1 MNEQGIRFAISA
13 DDRATRV
20 FAGVRKELQSV
31 EGAAGSLRS
40 VLSAFA
46 PTVAAA
52 FSLAAITAFVRNT
65 VNGIDALNDL
75 ADATGSSVENLSALE
90 DVAARTGTS
99 MDTVGGAVIKLNKTL
114 ADAKPG
120 SDQAK
125 ALEAIGLSAKELRA
139 IDPAEA
145 LLRTAQALAGYAD
158 DGNKARLV
166 QELFGKSL
174 REVAPLLKDL
184 AESGKL
190 NATVTTE
197 QARQAEA
204 FNQQLFRFQKNATD
218 AARAISGPLVASLND
233 FFGVVRK
240 LNANKG
246 GFFAGVAD
254 QFNVDFLRAR
264 LTASKEEIDRLAP
277 GAERARAL
285 LAVQPDSIR
294 AKATLAEFTQLQKA
308 ADDYGKKID
317 AILYGG
323 QGRRP
328 ANEGGGRLRA
338 PQLPDLVGSGGG
350 SGGRAAAE
358 RIKSVAPI
366 IDPATTDA
374 LRALENTDVG
384 KIARLNAQLTELFT
398 LQRETRGSSAVAEAI
413 AKTRDEL
420 EKLDPAAVAAAKSAE
435 ALKAI
440 LAQTPT
446 GKLKSV
452 LIDIDLINAAF
463 KNGADNPEQW
473 AEAIRVST
481 SRLGSEGQGEIE
493 KLSTFAEQAA
503 RNIQDALGTTLE
515 SALNGNFEGIGQMWG
530 NLLIRMAAQ
539 AAAAQLNEFLF
550 GSLFGGSGKGPGVIG
565 AFFGLSGARADGG
578 PVSAGGAYL
587 VGERGP
593 EIFKPSSSGTV
604 LPNGVGMGGSV
615 NIYQTINVGQGVSR
629 GEVYAAAMQ
638 AKDLAK
644 AEIMQ
649 TLYRTGRGAY
659 A

>member
-31 EGAAGSLRS
+31 QGAAGSLRS
-40 VLSAFA
+40 ALSTFA

-52 FSLAAITAFVRNT
+52 FSLAAITAFVRTT

-99 MDTVGGAVIKLNKTL
+99 MDTVGGAVIRLNKAL

-145 LLRTAQALAGYAD
+145 LQRTAKALAGFAD

-190 NATVTTE
+190 NSTVTTE
-197 QARQAEA
+197 QAKQAEA

-218 AARAISGPLVASLND
+218 AARAISGPLVSSLND
-233 FFGVVRK
+233 FFGVIRK
-240 LNANKG
+240 LDSNKG
-246 GFFAGVAD
+246 GFFAGVAE
-254 QFNVDFLRAR
+254 QFNIDFLRAR
-264 LTASKEEIDRLAP
+264 LTASKEEIARLAP

-294 AKATLAEFTQLQKA
+294 AKSTLAEFTQLQKA
-308 ADDYGKKID
+308 ADEYAKKID
-317 AILYGG
+317 EILYAGKGG
-323 QGRRP
+323 RP
-328 ANEGGGRLRA
+328 ANEGGGKLRV
-338 PQLPDLVGSGGG
+338 PKLPDLAGGEKMDTG
-350 SGGRAAAE
+350 AAKRLTEYLAMAKARAEGEEQAARDASE
-358 RIKSVAPI
+358 AWQAWEEIQLKEHKQ
-366 IDPATTDA
+366 TTDA
-374 LRALENTDVG
+374 WALQWKQVLDEIDAEQERAIEAGAAL
-384 KIARLNAQLTELFT
+384 
-398 LQRETRGSSAVAEAI
+398 VAT
-413 AKTRDEL
+413 K
-420 EKLDPAAVAAAKSAE
+420 AE
-435 ALKAI
+435 E
-440 LAQTPT
+440 
-446 GKLKSV
+446 S
-452 LIDIDLINAAF
+452 N
-463 KNGADNPEQW
+463 E
-473 AEAIRVST
+473 
-481 SRLGSEGQGEIE
+481 
-493 KLSTFAEQAA
+493 FATQAA
-503 RNIQDALGTTLE
+503 RNIQDALGESLVRAFDGSFKSIGGLWVSTL
-515 SALNGNFEGIGQMWG
+515 QKMV
-530 NLLIRMAAQ
+530 AQ
-539 AAAAQLNEFLF
+539 ALAAKLNSYLF
-550 GSLFGGSGKGPGVIG
+550 GDTFGSKGDLGGFVGSLFAGT
-565 AFFGLSGARADGG
+565 FFGGARANGG
-578 PVSAGGAYL
+578 PVSAGRAYL

-593 EIFKPSSSGTV
+593 EIMVPGSSGTV
-604 LPNGVGMGGSV
+604 LPNGAGMGGSV
-615 NIYQTINVGQGVSR
+615 NIYQTLNIGQGVSR

-638 AKDLAK
+638 AKDAAK